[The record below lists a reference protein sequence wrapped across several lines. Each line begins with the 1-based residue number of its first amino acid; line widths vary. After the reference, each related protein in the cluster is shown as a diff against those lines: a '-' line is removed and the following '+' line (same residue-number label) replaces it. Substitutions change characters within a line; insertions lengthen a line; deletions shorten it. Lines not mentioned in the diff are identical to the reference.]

1 MSADPSL
8 PSDAAA
14 APRSDMAH
22 PLPCV
27 CLCVDDFGLHA
38 AINDAVLHLLELG
51 RIGATGAM
59 VDGPAW
65 TAGAAALHAQPAGH
79 LDVGLHLDL
88 TEAALASESRAK
100 LPLRQLIVASYTRRL
115 DPSWLASEVRRQL
128 DAFERAWQQPPAF
141 VDGHQHVHQLPMV
154 REALLDELL
163 QRYPDPAQRPW
174 LRDTRPALGLSAGV
188 ANAFKAAVIAA
199 LGRPA
204 LRRMAT
210 TYGFATNR
218 ALSGVYDFQGDGV
231 RYQQLL
237 GAWLLHA
244 RHGDVL
250 MCHPATAMVQGDAIA
265 AARCNE
271 YQVLA
276 SEWFGGLLE
285 QLPLRIGPLAR
296 WLREAQQARHGGT
309 A

>member
-1 MSADPSL
+1 MYSHQSL
-8 PSDAAA
+8 LSEKPGAS
-14 APRSDMAH
+14 RSDMAQA
-22 PLPCV
+22 LPCV
-27 CLCVDDFGLHA
+27 CLCVDDFGLHE
-38 AINDAVLHLLELG
+38 AINAAVLHLLDLG
-51 RIGATGAM
+51 RIGATGAL

-65 TAGAAALHAQPAGH
+65 AAGADLLRAQPAGRI
-79 LDVGLHLDL
+79 DVGLHLDL
-88 TEAALASESRAK
+88 TELALDSEARRK
-100 LPLRQLIVASYTRRL
+100 LPLRQLIVAGYARRL
-115 DPSWLASEVRRQL
+115 DPAWLAGEVARQL
-128 DAFERAWQQPPAF
+128 DVFEDVWQQPPAF

-154 REALLDELL
+154 REALLDVLL
-163 QRYPDPAQRPW
+163 QRYPDPARRPW
-174 LRDTRPALGLSAGV
+174 LRDTRPALGLGAGL
-188 ANAFKAAVIAA
+188 ANAFKATVIAA

-204 LRRMAT
+204 LHRMAA

-244 RHGDVL
+244 QHGDVL
-250 MCHPATAMVQGDAIA
+250 MCHPATAMVPGDAIA

-285 QLPLRIGPLAR
+285 RLPLRIGPLSR
-296 WLREAQQARHGGT
+296 WLREARQTR
-309 A
+309 

>member
-1 MSADPSL
+1 
-8 PSDAAA
+8 
-14 APRSDMAH
+14 MAH
-22 PLPCV
+22 PLSCV
-27 CLCVDDFGLHA
+27 CLCVDDFGLDGA
-38 AINDAVLHLLELG
+38 VNEAVLHLLELG
-51 RIGATGAM
+51 RIGATGAL

-65 TAGAAALHAQPAGH
+65 ASGAAQLRAQPAGRI
-79 LDVGLHLDL
+79 DVGLHLDL
-88 TEAALASESRAK
+88 TELSLATEARHK
-100 LPLRQLIVASYTRRL
+100 LPLRQLIGASYTRRL
-115 DPSWLASEVRRQL
+115 DAGWLAAEVTRQL
-128 DAFERAWQQPPAF
+128 DAFEAAWQQAPAF

-154 REALLDELL
+154 REALLDKLL

-174 LRDTRPALGLSAGV
+174 LRDTRPALGLSAG
-188 ANAFKAAVIAA
+188 AGNAFKAAVIAA

-204 LRRMAT
+204 LHRMAKQ
-210 TYGFATNR
+210 YGFAMNR
-218 ALSGVYDFQGDGV
+218 ALSGVYDFKGDGV

-237 GAWLLHA
+237 SAWLLHA

-250 MCHPATAMVQGDAIA
+250 MCHPAAAMVRGDAIA

-296 WLREAQQARHGGT
+296 WLHEAQQEQASER
-309 A
+309 